1 MNYSINKTSFGYFL
15 IKDND
20 SVSRTEGKGNFWD
33 PFLKKCFDSLES
45 DDIFIEIG
53 AHNGFHSIYVSKKC
67 KKVICFEPQYKNF
80 LNIQANILLNDAWN
94 VEAYNFALYDKE
106 TKMKLGDGQRG
117 VNNKDKDILFVDY
130 NNTEPASLYLEED
143 KENGYIQAKTL
154 DSFNFSRVDYIDLDA
169 ERCDYKVLLG
179 GVETIKKCRPVINF
193 EVSER
198 CNDKYLDFFKKLNY
212 EVRGLTPSDYLAT
225 PLNQNV

>member
-1 MNYSINKTSFGYFL
+1 MNYTIYNNVFGNFL
-15 IKDND
+15 VHGND
-20 SVSRTEGKGNFWD
+20 SVSKQEGGGGFWD
-33 PFLKKCFDSLES
+33 VFLKEHFDKIRP
-45 DDIFIEIG
+45 DDIFVEIG

-80 LNIQANILLNDAWN
+80 LNIHANILLNDAWN
-94 VEAYNFALYDKE
+94 VEAHNFALYDKE
-106 TKMKLGDGQRG
+106 IKMKLGDGQNG
-117 VNNKDKDILFVDY
+117 VDNKNKNILFVDY
-130 NNTEPASLYLEED
+130 NIAGPASLFLEED
-143 KENGYIQAKTL
+143 QENGYIQAKTF

-169 ERCDYKVLLG
+169 EKCDYKVLLG

-212 EVRGLTPSDYLAT
+212 EVRGLTSSDYLAT
-225 PLNQNV
+225 PLN